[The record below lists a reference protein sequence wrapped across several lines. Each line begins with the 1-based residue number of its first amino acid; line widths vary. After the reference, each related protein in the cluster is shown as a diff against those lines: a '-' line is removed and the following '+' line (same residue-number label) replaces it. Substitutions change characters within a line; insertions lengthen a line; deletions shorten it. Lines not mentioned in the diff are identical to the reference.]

1 LLSDIFL
8 DQSDIKN
15 VISTLK
21 LVLRTNLGIR
31 NGVLNEIQQIKHRK
45 MAKNTAVFF

>member
-1 LLSDIFL
+1 MFL
-8 DQSDIKN
+8 DKLDIKN

-31 NGVLNEIQQIKHRK
+31 NGVLNKIQQIKHQK